1 MRRMAFGFA
10 FLWLALAFCVRL
22 YDLRKPQVYLSAL
35 TGGQKGM
42 VATVAGLQGTLPWK
56 IGPDKAHGR
65 LVVVDASIEG
75 KILRY
80 ASLSLPKDWLDCRLW
95 LEEGPD
101 VLQAVANCPGHGAHK
116 LTASGQSLLGLGP
129 DNRPG
134 ALDRVAPLTWVE
146 PERIVSQ
153 VHRREAAPSHP
164 LLLILGLLA
173 MAPLGLGA
181 YRSYEQVR
189 RLRGK
194 PVLEGVMEETDKGSL
209 TIRSGERRVTVF
221 VEEGEVLSIGL
232 HGAAKAGDAMAV
244 EGLRA
249 AIQGQV
255 EHQQDAAFRG
265 GETMRLRK
273 GAILVVGDLL
283 SEARHRLLGTVAI
296 DVVLA
301 GIGVVLATVVALGW
315 GF

>member
-42 VATVAGLQGTLPWK
+42 FATVAWLQGTLPWRV
-56 IGPDKAHGR
+56 GPDKAHGR
-65 LVVVDASIEG
+65 LMVVDASIEG
-75 KILRY
+75 KILRFS
-80 ASLSLPKDWLDCRLW
+80 SLTLPKEWLDCRLW

-101 VLQAVANCPGHGAHK
+101 VLQAMASCPGHAPLR
-116 LTASGQSLLGLGP
+116 LTASGQSLPGLGP
-129 DNRPG
+129 DNRPA

-164 LLLILGLLA
+164 ILLLLGLLA
-173 MAPLGLGA
+173 MAPLAVGA
-181 YRSYEQVR
+181 YRSYEQAR

-194 PVLEGVMEETDKGSL
+194 PVFEGVMEETDKGSL
-209 TIRSGERRVTVF
+209 TIRSGDRRVTVF

-232 HGAAKAGDAMAV
+232 HGSAKAGDAMAV

-249 AIQGQV
+249 AVSGDV
-255 EHQQDAAFRG
+255 EHQKDAAFRG
-265 GETMRLRK
+265 GETMRLRR

-283 SEARHRLLGTVAI
+283 SEARNRVLGTVAV

-301 GIGVVLATVVALGW
+301 GVGIVLATVVALGW